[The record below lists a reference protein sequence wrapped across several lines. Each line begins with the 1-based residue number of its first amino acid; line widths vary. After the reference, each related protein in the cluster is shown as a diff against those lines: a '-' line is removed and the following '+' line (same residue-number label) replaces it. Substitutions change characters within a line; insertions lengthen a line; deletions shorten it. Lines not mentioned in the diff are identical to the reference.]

1 MEFWYVLAMA
11 VSLLLVY
18 IGYLINGYRDR
29 AVDLRVVLVIYLTWV
44 LTFSVVI
51 LLPLDIALS

>member
-1 MEFWYVLAMA
+1 MLALA
-11 VSLLLVY
+11 VALLLLF
-18 IGYLINGYRDR
+18 IGHLINGYRDR
-29 AVDLRVVLVIYLTWV
+29 TLDLRVVLVIYLTWV